1 MEAKE
6 QVEQRVLRLKGEMG
20 PQMGGGA
27 TKGLAFR
34 GLRRWRTGWNVAG
47 DSDLISENQVLG
59 QE

>member
-1 MEAKE
+1 M
-6 QVEQRVLRLKGEMG
+6 LRLKGEMG

-47 DSDLISENQVLG
+47 DSDLISENQLPR